1 MVHIHRLGSCCCC
14 SCVCTYTHVGD
25 VSTCIAG
32 RLTFNPDTI
41 TVRISKL
48 SQLAPAVRPYMGLL
62 WVCAMYIMRYVWESL
77 TRGVYTSLL
86 REEVR
91 EGGREEEMVLGR

>member
-1 MVHIHRLGSCCCC
+1 M
-14 SCVCTYTHVGD
+14 
-25 VSTCIAG
+25 STCIAG

-62 WVCAMYIMRYVWESL
+62 WVCAMYIMRYVWGSL
-77 TRGVYTSLL
+77 TLGVYTSLL

-91 EGGREEEMVLGR
+91 EGGREGGGNGVRKAGVRKARGIRCGW